1 MNTLYPRVSNT
12 ARPAPWLINGWI
24 EIPYLITI
32 LKTSCRGK
40 TKVVALVFRRI
51 KLLLGS
57 KLARNQA
64 RPELYFGTSS
74 TTCKAEHENERHH
87 AIPY

>member
-1 MNTLYPRVSNT
+1 M
-12 ARPAPWLINGWI
+12 
-24 EIPYLITI
+24 
-32 LKTSCRGK
+32 
-40 TKVVALVFRRI
+40 FRRI

-74 TTCKAEHENERHH
+74 TTCKAEHENKRHH
-87 AIPY
+87 AIPYQKGFLACLTLRYELCENSEYGGSSYHFEITRN

>member
-1 MNTLYPRVSNT
+1 M
-12 ARPAPWLINGWI
+12 
-24 EIPYLITI
+24 
-32 LKTSCRGK
+32 
-40 TKVVALVFRRI
+40 VALEFRRI

-74 TTCKAEHENERHH
+74 TTWKAEDENERHH